1 MPAKQERS
9 HSREH
14 KHRERSHS
22 KEHRHKDK
30 HRHDKDTRKKDS
42 HRHSDFKPI
51 EIDVPRSDSGFGA
64 SSSNKPNG
72 VKALFADP
80 VKAVKALFAD
90 PKPTKK
96 TPPRHSSS
104 TKHR

>member
-14 KHRERSHS
+14 KHKERSHS

-30 HRHDKDTRKKDS
+30 HRHHKDKHKKDS
-42 HRHSDFKPI
+42 HRNSDFKPI
-51 EIDVPRSDSGFGA
+51 EIDVPHNDSGFGA
-64 SSSNKPNG
+64 SSCKKPNAHQHG
-72 VKALFADP
+72 IKALFADP

-90 PKPTKK
+90 PKPSKK
-96 TPPRHSSS
+96 TPARHSS
-104 TKHR
+104 